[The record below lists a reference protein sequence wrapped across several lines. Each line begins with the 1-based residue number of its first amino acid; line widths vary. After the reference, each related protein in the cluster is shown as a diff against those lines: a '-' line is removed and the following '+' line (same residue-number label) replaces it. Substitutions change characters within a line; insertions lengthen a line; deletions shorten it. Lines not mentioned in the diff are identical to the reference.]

1 MVEVEEEEVRR
12 DYGLKL
18 RVAALAA
25 LEKVDHSFGVVH
37 DATHNVG
44 VNSQIKVE
52 NQLRSS

>member
-12 DYGLKL
+12 DYGPKL